1 MCWWC
6 GALRWRHN
14 GRDCVSNHQRH
25 NCLLSRLFG
34 RRSKKTLEL
43 RVTGLCVGNSPG
55 TDEFP
60 EQMASNAE
68 NVSIWW
74 RHHGGG
80 GESEPRL
87 ANSWLSTS
95 HFKTSCFCSF
105 TEISIDFV
113 SNAPSYTDWHK
124 AWNLCTGTW
133 GHASSDIA
141 ARVGVAQET
150 SSILLKQAATAS
162 LELGKSIGAP
172 RKTTAR
178 QECAL
183 FRMVRE
189 DHFKGAVPSL
199 RGWVICMECVL
210 VVRRLTTDLWP
221 EDTVLAG

>member
-1 MCWWC
+1 M
-6 GALRWRHN
+6 
-14 GRDCVSNHQRH
+14 
-25 NCLLSRLFG
+25 
-34 RRSKKTLEL
+34 
-43 RVTGLCVGNSPG
+43 NSPNKWPV
-55 TDEFP
+55 TRKMFP
-60 EQMASNAE
+60 FDDVIMGAGANRNLGWPIHGFQPRTLRRLVFA
-68 NVSIWW
+68 VS
-74 RHHGGG
+74 
-80 GESEPRL
+80 L
-87 ANSWLSTS
+87 KFL
-95 HFKTSCFCSF
+95 
-105 TEISIDFV
+105 ISIDFV

-183 FRMVRE
+183 FRMVRQ